1 MTTVAE
7 LLGSKGRTVV
17 SILPSESVASAAA
30 LLTEK
35 RIGAVVVRDLRGKLV
50 GILSERDIVRAIA
63 GRGEA
68 ALDERVEELMTK
80 EVRTCKPGDSVKDL
94 MQMMTQRRHRHVPVC
109 DEAGDL
115 VGIVSIGDVVK
126 ARLDEQAHEVAVLRD
141 LTLVR

>member
-7 LLGSKGRTVV
+7 LLGTKGRTVV
-17 SILPSESVASAAA
+17 SILPSESVAAAAA

-63 GRGEA
+63 GSGEA
-68 ALDERVEELMTK
+68 ALDERVDALMTK
-80 EVRTCKPGDSVKDL
+80 EVRTCTPGDSVKDL